1 MKLRNAQL
9 IALSNVATKTKKIKY
24 FIYDSRSI
32 SKNKLRTKL
41 KPYLL
46 SRKKFKP
53 LPSMAILSKKEKQI
67 NSSNQKF
74 KLFKESSDKVLLHSP
89 MISTIS
95 SQVNTHTVMLT
106 SKRLVNCLLSK
117 NNKINITTLQ
127 MKKFLNFG

>member
-9 IALSNVATKTKKIKY
+9 IALSNVATKMKKIKY

-53 LPSMAILSKKEKQI
+53 LPSMAILSKKEK
-67 NSSNQKF
+67 
-74 KLFKESSDKVLLHSP
+74 
-89 MISTIS
+89 
-95 SQVNTHTVMLT
+95 
-106 SKRLVNCLLSK
+106 
-117 NNKINITTLQ
+117 
-127 MKKFLNFG
+127 